1 MLIYSSPPFICGRN
15 IPRSPSGSLKP
26 QIVSNPFYMFSVY
39 IHSLYVHFHISHPQI
54 ECLSQL
60 YQAHIMHCVYNF
72 CSLMWDS
79 KISFSFFTVSRIEAL
94 TTDLSNC
101 TIWFLFFPYFKSRTF
116 AFSLKG
122 STLLS
127 GLSELPPAWLLCSG
141 AIRKRNED
149 LVTTAPWRHTWSDTW
164 EARSVTGRRVGCAAW
179 AHWTKGWFTFQAG
192 QRGTAWDFISPLRT
206 VCSLKRLTCLFL
218 EFSISYFQM
227 TVDHRQLKLEMRP
240 WIRGE
245 YLAGNRWL
253 SYQLNGRRNEN
264 FRDLNNGDHHLVDQ
278 LDIHCLLLTVKVPTA
293 QIKPFLSSLAR
304 TIRFYIGFANSS
316 THICFVLFCCI
327 PVSSISEHFYTF
339 HITQSSVRP
348 KEMARF
354 MKETYMT
361 RHELLGAWSL
371 DS

>member
-1 MLIYSSPPFICGRN
+1 MWSLSQSICGTV
-15 IPRSPSGSLKP
+15 LTLLA
-26 QIVSNPFYMFSVY
+26 M
-39 IHSLYVHFHISHPQI
+39 
-54 ECLSQL
+54 
-60 YQAHIMHCVYNF
+60 
-72 CSLMWDS
+72 MWDDTATLWRAQWGEWHSMVSWWRSAKAPVDSMICLKGGHRARSRSCLPPTSPTPFPS
-79 KISFSFFTVSRIEAL
+79 KNLPHTVAIAFAVCDATANVVRISFSFFTVSRIEAL
-94 TTDLSNC
+94 TADLSNC

-227 TVDHRQLKLEMRP
+227 TVDHRQLKLDMRP

-316 THICFVLFCCI
+316 THLCFVLFCCI
-327 PVSSISEHFYTF
+327 PVSSISETF
-339 HITQSSVRP
+339 LYISHHTIECASQRN
-348 KEMARF
+348 
-354 MKETYMT
+354 
-361 RHELLGAWSL
+361 G
-371 DS
+371 